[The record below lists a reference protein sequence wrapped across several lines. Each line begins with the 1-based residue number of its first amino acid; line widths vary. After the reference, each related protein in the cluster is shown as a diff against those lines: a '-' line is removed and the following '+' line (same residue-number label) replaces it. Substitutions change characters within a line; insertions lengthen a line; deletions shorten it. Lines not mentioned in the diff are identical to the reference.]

1 MTIIGLHVIDAFL
14 IVLYFVIIIWI
25 GKRLQE
31 RIHNTEDY
39 FLAGRKMGKLYQFF
53 LNFGASTDASQA
65 AAVSREI
72 YRQGIAGMWI
82 QFLVL
87 FLTPFYWFTAMLF
100 RRARLTTIGDFY
112 TERFESKSLG
122 AAFATFTIIMALI
135 GSAVGYMVAAK
146 TFMALT
152 PKPVAEYTVEEQLS
166 ADQFNEYRD
175 LRQTYL
181 EGNLP
186 DENRE
191 RYEELKSLD
200 SQGKLRSYVSYVEPV
215 YFYFIYGSLVCIYV
229 VLGGFAAAAVTDLL
243 QGILMIFFSC
253 LLIPVGLAAIGGF
266 KGLHASIPE
275 HMFWLFGTETLSEY
289 AWYTIASMALA
300 NLVAIVAVA
309 ANMQVSGSA
318 VNENTARF
326 GVIGGLMFKRL
337 MMIFWAMAGL
347 IAIGLYAGEL
357 HDPDMI
363 WGYMTRQLLGP
374 GLIGIMMVGVLAA
387 NMSSLDAMSVS
398 LSALFVRQVY
408 MPLEPNK
415 SEKHYISVGRIV
427 IVVLIFGGIGMALY
441 ISNLLELFKYFI
453 SMPAIFG
460 APVWLGFTWRR
471 LSRSAVTTQIVI
483 SFIIIAVIPNVFQ
496 SWMTTRAHE
505 PFLKQTVERQIM
517 VTTKALD
524 SDVEKGLANQV
535 GQKIRKKRVLPSYPI
550 FFDKIAREYSDDPNS
565 RLIGYGR
572 FNAEVWVISLLGV
585 DFSHFSKAQLVTVRF
600 LFAALFPFLLL
611 FPLSYFTTPA
621 SKKTLDYFYAKVHTP
636 VQATPDEDARMVAA
650 NAENMARFEKS
661 KLFPKTHW
669 EFHKPSRMDYIG
681 FFGIWALVGLVIL
694 ILWIMVSIGG

>member
-1 MTIIGLHVIDAFL
+1 MTIIGLHIIDVFL

-25 GKRLQE
+25 GKRLQG
-31 RIHNTEDY
+31 RIRNTEDY
-39 FLAGRKMGKLYQFF
+39 FLAGRKMGKMYQFF

-87 FLTPFYWFTAMLF
+87 FLTPFYWFTALLF
-100 RRARLTTIGDFY
+100 RRVRLTTIGDFY

-146 TFMALT
+146 TFVALT
-152 PKPVAEYTVEEQLS
+152 PKPAAEYTVEEQLS
-166 ADQFNEYRD
+166 VDQYNEYRD
-175 LRQTYL
+175 LRQIYL

-186 DENRE
+186 DEDHD
-191 RYEELKSLD
+191 RYEELRGLD
-200 SQGKLRSYVSYVEPV
+200 SQGRLRSFISYVEPV
-215 YFYFIYGSLVCIYV
+215 YFYFIYGSLVCLYV
-229 VLGGFAAAAVTDLL
+229 VLGGFAAAAVTDLF

-253 LLIPVGLAAIGGF
+253 LLVPVGLAAIGGF
-266 KGLHASIPE
+266 KGLHASVPE
-275 HMFWLFGTETLSEY
+275 HMFWLFGTGALSEY

-300 NLVAIVAVA
+300 NLVAIIGVA
-309 ANMQVSGSA
+309 AGMQVSGSA

-326 GVIGGLMFKRL
+326 GMIGGMMFKRF
-337 MMIFWAMAGL
+337 MMIFWALAGL

-357 HDPDMI
+357 HDPDLI
-363 WGYMTRQLLGP
+363 WGYMTKQLLGP

-427 IVVLIFGGIGMALY
+427 VVVLIFGGIGMALY
-441 ISNLLELFKYFI
+441 ITNLLELFKYFI

-471 LSRSAVTTQIVI
+471 LSRKAVTVQIIVSFVIIVI
-483 SFIIIAVIPNVFQ
+483 IPNVFQ

-517 VTTKALD
+517 VKTKALG
-524 SDVEKGLANQV
+524 SDVEQGLADHV
-535 GQKIRKKRVLPSYPI
+535 GQKITKRRVLPSYPI
-550 FFDKIAREYSDDPNS
+550 FFDKIARENPEDPNS
-565 RLIGYGR
+565 RMIGYGR

-585 DFSHFSKAQLVTVRF
+585 DFSDFSKAQLVTVRF
-600 LFAALFPFLLL
+600 LFAALFPFVLLIL
-611 FPLSYFTTPA
+611 LSYFTTPA
-621 SKKTLDYFYAKVHTP
+621 SKKTLDYFFAKIHTP
-636 VQATPDEDARMVAA
+636 VQATPEEDIKKVKENAA
-650 NAENMARFEKS
+650 DMS
-661 KLFPKTHW
+661 KWDSRKLLPRTQW
-669 EFHKPSRMDYIG
+669 EIHKPQKMDYIG
-681 FFGIWALVGLVIL
+681 FFGTCGLVGVIL
-694 ILWIMVSIGG
+694 LLLWLIVSIGT